1 MGFQGRPI
9 IPSFALVT
17 GVTTHPS
24 PGQKWRQTRRPEQG
38 SKPKSPQQLS
48 HWRIEMKK
56 LGFLLAVMLIAVG
69 ISVAQTDQNNPNS
82 NPANSPSATQSSPSA
97 QGSATTPD
105 QGTANQSATDQST
118 TTTTTR
124 HHRSAKSGNLPQTAS
139 PLPLLGLL
147 GMGSLAAGV
156 ATRKKKRS

>member
-1 MGFQGRPI
+1 
-9 IPSFALVT
+9 
-17 GVTTHPS
+17 
-24 PGQKWRQTRRPEQG
+24 
-38 SKPKSPQQLS
+38 
-48 HWRIEMKK
+48 MKK

>member
-1 MGFQGRPI
+1 
-9 IPSFALVT
+9 
-17 GVTTHPS
+17 
-24 PGQKWRQTRRPEQG
+24 
-38 SKPKSPQQLS
+38 
-48 HWRIEMKK
+48 MKK
-56 LGFLLAVMLIAVG
+56 LLFLLAVMLIAVG
-69 ISVAQTDQNNPNS
+69 ISVAQTDQTNPNS
-82 NPANSPSATQSSPSA
+82 NPANSPTATQTSPSA

-105 QGTANQSATDQST
+105 QGTANQSATDQTT

-124 HHRSAKSGNLPQTAS
+124 HHKGAKSGNLPQTAS

>member
-1 MGFQGRPI
+1 
-9 IPSFALVT
+9 
-17 GVTTHPS
+17 
-24 PGQKWRQTRRPEQG
+24 
-38 SKPKSPQQLS
+38 
-48 HWRIEMKK
+48 MKK
-56 LGFLLAVMLIAVG
+56 LLFLLAVMLIAVG

-82 NPANSPSATQSSPSA
+82 NPANSPTATQSSPSA

>member
-1 MGFQGRPI
+1 
-9 IPSFALVT
+9 
-17 GVTTHPS
+17 
-24 PGQKWRQTRRPEQG
+24 
-38 SKPKSPQQLS
+38 
-48 HWRIEMKK
+48 MKK

-97 QGSATTPD
+97 QGSTTTPD

-124 HHRSAKSGNLPQTAS
+124 HHRGAKSGNLPQTAS

>member
-1 MGFQGRPI
+1 
-9 IPSFALVT
+9 
-17 GVTTHPS
+17 
-24 PGQKWRQTRRPEQG
+24 
-38 SKPKSPQQLS
+38 
-48 HWRIEMKK
+48 MKK
-56 LGFLLAVMLIAVG
+56 LLFLLAVMLIAVG

-82 NPANSPSATQSSPSA
+82 NPANSPTATQSSPSA

-156 ATRKKKRS
+156 ATRKRKRS